1 MIDLTWEGLALCVS
15 TARPIVNLYGD
26 GVDNIELN
34 ECVAI
39 GEVGIVVPSP
49 DSTTSFIYVSRGT
62 RLGCAHQLGFDELV
76 VVCPSSQTISGRFE
90 VGDSFAKS
98 EE

>member
-1 MIDLTWEGLALCVS
+1 M
-15 TARPIVNLYGD
+15 
-26 GVDNIELN
+26 
-34 ECVAI
+34 
-39 GEVGIVVPSP
+39 PSP
-49 DSTTSFIYVSRGT
+49 DSPTSLIYVSRGT
-62 RLGCAHQLGFDELV
+62 RLGCAYQLGFDELV